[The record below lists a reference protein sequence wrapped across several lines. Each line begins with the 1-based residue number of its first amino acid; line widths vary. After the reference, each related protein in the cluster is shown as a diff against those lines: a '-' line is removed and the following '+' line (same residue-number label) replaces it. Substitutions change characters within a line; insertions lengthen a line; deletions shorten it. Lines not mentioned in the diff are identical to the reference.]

1 MLTLSV
7 KTDIDAARRK
17 LASVTEAQQF
27 RFATAQALTRAAV
40 EVQAEVR
47 KNMPSR
53 FTLRRDWVVKGIQVE
68 RAKPADLT
76 ATVYSRDRFM
86 ALQEA
91 GGPKSPLRNYI
102 AIPTKAV
109 RRTPKD
115 IIRKADRPK
124 SLGDRAEVVEVKG
137 HKYLALKKARRGR
150 NGGGQLR
157 LLYLLVPRAQLK
169 ERLGL
174 VKDGFRVVKAR
185 FQDILAKSLAD
196 AVARAR

>member
-1 MLTLSV
+1 MLTISV
-7 KTDIDAARRK
+7 QSDIEAARRK
-17 LASVTEAQQF
+17 LSSMTEARQL
-27 RFATAQALTRAAV
+27 RFATAVALTRSAR

-68 RAKPADLT
+68 KAKPADLV
-76 ATVYSRDRFM
+76 ATVFSRDKFM
-86 ALQEA
+86 GLQEA
-91 GGPKSPLRNYI
+91 GGPKSPLRQYL

-124 SLGDRAEVVEVKG
+124 ALGDRVEVVEVKG

-150 NGGGQLR
+150 NNNELR
-157 LLYLLVPRAQLK
+157 LLYLLVPRAQIK
-169 ERLGL
+169 ARMGL
-174 VKDGFRVVKAR
+174 TKDGLQVVRAR
-185 FQDILAKSLAD
+185 FPELLQQALAE
-196 AVARAR
+196 AVSRAR

>member
-53 FTLRRDWVVKGIQVE
+53 FTIRRDWVIKGIQVE
-68 RAKPADLT
+68 KAKPADLT
-76 ATVYSRDRFM
+76 ATVYSRDKFM

-91 GGPKSPLRNYI
+91 GGPKSPLRNYL

-109 RRTPKD
+109 RRTPRD